1 MFKDISR
8 GGKLE
13 RVLLIEEV
21 PEMTGVGKSKI
32 QVKGTVLGNTSFGGV
47 VGMERGR

>member
-8 GGKLE
+8 GKNWKRFIDRRG
-13 RVLLIEEV
+13 

>member
-1 MFKDISR
+1 MSVE
-8 GGKLE
+8 GEKLE
-13 RVLLIEEV
+13 RGLLIEEV
-21 PEMTGVGKSKI
+21 LEMTGVGKSRV